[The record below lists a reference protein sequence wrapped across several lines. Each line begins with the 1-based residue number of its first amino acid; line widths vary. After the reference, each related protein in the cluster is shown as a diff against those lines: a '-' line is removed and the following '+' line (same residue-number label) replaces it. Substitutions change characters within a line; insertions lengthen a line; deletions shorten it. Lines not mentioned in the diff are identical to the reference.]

1 MVGGAGGRTKKEGS
15 GRGGEVGDEGR
26 EVVRGETSMPCVRV
40 SCGKSTVRH

>member
-1 MVGGAGGRTKKEGS
+1 MAREEGQRKKEVE
-15 GRGGEVGDEGR
+15 EVARSGDEGR